1 MIIYVTVRILG
12 AVYFPGM
19 PAYVLCHARS
29 DSWLV
34 GWLDA
39 VGGLFFLPY
48 VSSHSL
54 GRVHFECFSNPGG
67 PSLPTS
73 NTRSCC
79 FCCCSVPILQ
89 SSFPL
94 KQFNLAGSLHLE
106 RMNEQCVQLVE
117 CKQTVRLASCLA
129 VRFFFCSTA
138 PCNLLLSGLLRAWG
152 LGCEKWP
159 QEN

>member
-1 MIIYVTVRILG
+1 MPGQTVG
-12 AVYFPGM
+12 
-19 PAYVLCHARS
+19 
-29 DSWLV
+29 WLV

-54 GRVHFECFSNPGG
+54 GRVHFECFSNPGD

-89 SSFPL
+89 PSFPL

-129 VRFFFCSTA
+129 VRFFFFVPPHPAIFSSPDCSGHGGWVVKNGHKKT
-138 PCNLLLSGLLRAWG
+138 N
-152 LGCEKWP
+152 
-159 QEN
+159 N